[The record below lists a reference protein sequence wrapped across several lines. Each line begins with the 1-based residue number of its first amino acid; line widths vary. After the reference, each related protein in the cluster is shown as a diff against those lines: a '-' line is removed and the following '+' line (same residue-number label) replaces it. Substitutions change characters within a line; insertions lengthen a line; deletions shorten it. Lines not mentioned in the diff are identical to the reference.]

1 MKTLLALH
9 DLRFRYDGPG
19 REALAGISLTVPEG
33 TITAI
38 LGPNGA
44 GKTTLLHT
52 ILGRRSP
59 AAGEITFEGRP
70 YGTFSR
76 RELGRRIGLVPQSE
90 QAAFEFSVL
99 DYVLLGRTPYLGLLE
114 MPGREDY
121 AAAEEAL
128 AMVGIAHLRERT
140 VTTLSGGERQ
150 MVTVARALAQRPR
163 LLLLDEPTAHLDL
176 GNRGRII
183 TVMRHLREEGLT
195 LLFTTHDPNIA
206 ALIADEVILMRE
218 GHLLYSGPRDEVLSA
233 VPLRET
239 YGVPVAVVRVGD
251 RLMVMTESE
260 TPSEHGGLDAQFV
273 EKIG

>member
-1 MKTLLALH
+1 MTPLLSLH
-9 DLRFRYDGPG
+9 EVRFRYDGPMG
-19 REALAGISLTVPEG
+19 REALAGLSLAITQG

-52 ILGRRSP
+52 MLGRLQP
-59 AAGEITFEGRP
+59 TAGEVRFEGRP
-70 YGTFSR
+70 FADFSR
-76 RELGRRIGLVPQSE
+76 RELSHRIGLVPQSE

-114 MPGREDY
+114 MPREEDY
-121 AAAEEAL
+121 EAARAAL
-128 AMVGIAHLRERT
+128 DFVGIAHLSERT

-183 TVMRHLREEGLT
+183 AMMQHLRAEGLT
-195 LLFTTHDPNIA
+195 VVFTTHDPNIA

-218 GHLLYSGPRDEVLSA
+218 GRVLHSGTRDAVLTSDR
-233 VPLRET
+233 LEET
-239 YGVPVAVVRVGD
+239 YGVPVVVEQLGE
-251 RLMVMTESE
+251 RLVVLASE
-260 TPSEHGGLDAQFV
+260 EGSFTSPP
-273 EKIG
+273 